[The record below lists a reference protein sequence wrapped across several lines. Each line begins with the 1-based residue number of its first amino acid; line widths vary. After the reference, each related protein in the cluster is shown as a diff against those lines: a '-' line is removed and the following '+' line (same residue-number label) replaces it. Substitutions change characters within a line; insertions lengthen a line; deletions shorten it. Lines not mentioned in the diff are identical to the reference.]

1 MTNILNLLTRFFI
14 KTSFAVSGNSTRTK
28 LSLEGVGSLICAGR
42 GHFLISVFVRFFRW
56 AIFGKCREVA
66 YVGRDAIVAI
76 SGIYARFFD
85 LRSGK
90 TRIERFDDRER
101 ADGASCIAG
110 HSVASIFSIVERKSN
125 PRVLIFGYPS
135 IRRITCCSNSQE
147 ANGYACCAFTG
158 TEYLLGQTIYPDFRI
173 IVWHWRTGEQMAAID
188 ATITDLR
195 STILACSKDS
205 PQLVARFEQETS
217 TLSVYRILV
226 CSKIVRLFPVML
238 ETDSSHKPVAFSWST
253 GGTLLFCDESGNVW
267 SVDLDEND
275 NRRARTIVQ
284 APFRSRKTP
293 SLVAHKGGAMVVEI
307 PPETDREV
315 RATFY
320 RKKSNDRTENWCA
333 VWTISLPSFP
343 SWAESH
349 PRDDKIL
356 ILGENGE
363 LFEVIGSSRK
373 RGPRLEFLSS
383 DSADFVAVA
392 AFSDQFLA
400 ALDRSHRL
408 VVLNASTGNVVSA
421 AKRSLKHHGEV
432 VRLISH
438 PSAPILAACS
448 ATGNCV
454 LVEASAL
461 PSPKIVSCVHL
472 QREPLDRMNFSE
484 EGRVLGVGSSQN
496 GRLFILVPTLDRRTT
511 IKVACTIDVQRKVLN
526 FLIYE
531 TKEHRGSKILVLVGG
546 LDSKDPRAGDEILV
560 HTLVGDFCEAA
571 SRAIKLSSSFEKLF
585 HGMEGSTEVFG
596 APYLSRQLHR
606 IRFKTNFAEVV
617 VLDAV
622 PSLHQTRNV
631 QVGFDRV
638 GTRECSRL
646 LTCGYDGLIVLRD
659 TGEPQKVLA
668 VFPGHHRSQGGAQW
682 AAIVGDAVVS
692 FGRNGD
698 LVANKLR
705 PPFVEYLPGR
715 SWSPDSFT
723 HWIPDESARRA
734 AEEHEEDK
742 MAEDWSAETW
752 VDAMTRKRTMDEEK
766 RDLSLRLS
774 IINDFDDLKRRVK
787 ALLDA
792 NEAES
797 PDARLPIS
805 AFDLDA
811 EARER
816 KMAAAKS
823 REEQLIKNTEE
834 LIASRERAISYLRE
848 RFLEPLVVRPKSI
861 SSIFGESKVT
871 NYPLVKVDQGEIDR
885 GAWCRFSMETRELV
899 SRFEEENSGAIQELK
914 ERNLFDPCRGYM
926 DVLEACATAEEREL
940 DLKLGF
946 NKRFNETRS
955 AKKNETK
962 MAIERAR
969 KTRRCVDEL
978 KETFD
983 IDASTDLLNISRW
996 REIEMADDRNDF
1008 DTDSSDSSLA
1018 NPVVS
1023 PTVDKNPSGDVNFR
1037 LETLE
1042 QMMDG
1047 VLEIKLEDN
1056 AKRTIPKPKC
1066 LERKDL
1072 SNYTEEDVAA
1082 IESYEKKIR
1091 TREAHRLEYKSTLET
1106 EIDRV
1111 TEELSNGVKTFD
1123 DQLTELSAEK
1133 VRVER
1138 SVLLEKLS
1146 KFQKIIGHRTVARR
1160 RGEILRTIET
1170 EVVPATKQ
1178 ARSLAEECELFEAGV
1193 AELRNRYEALRK
1205 RDKLLEA
1212 KFRAEFEAELKQPMV
1227 EHLFRHYRRRPR
1239 TAGAVCG
1246 TSLAFLA
1253 ELTERAIGDRK
1264 EESVIL
1270 PREWQDYLRSLDDLD
1285 AMPDNLPPRIDL
1297 GHWNNAC
1304 RLRRLKIDAEI
1315 KVRSCAIELAEA
1327 EQSLAFYRKA
1337 CLAARATVNRRK
1349 ETVQRLEKSLI
1360 DLTDDQEVILLLKTG
1375 QLQKQ
1380 PRGESTSEWEE
1391 TVLITRE
1398 ELDRVRE
1405 AIVEAGDRK
1414 LAALQRVMR
1423 LGRTIAFE
1431 EWRHALVQKTME
1443 NLQENLKDL
1452 STVKVS
1458 RMMRECVD
1466 RYPDGTI
1473 PKEELETLERDFLAR
1488 QTKLVGA
1495 VEEERVKLREIASA
1509 TRKWQD
1515 RNAKLLEEIERSKT
1529 ETDELRV
1536 AARDPLR
1543 SKAAAFK
1550 RKKMRAITR
1559 KARLARTIRENFE
1572 DLLTLHSQLEI
1583 SKLRTFPTLKLQ
1595 V

>member
-1 MTNILNLLTRFFI
+1 MRF
-14 KTSFAVSGNSTRTK
+14 TSVEPS
-28 LSLEGVGSLICAGR
+28 
-42 GHFLISVFVRFFRW
+42 W

-66 YVGRDAIVAI
+66 YVGRDAIVAV

-101 ADGASCIAG
+101 ADGASCVAG
-110 HSVASIFSIVERKSN
+110 HSVASIFSIVERKPN

-158 TEYLLGQTIYPDFRI
+158 TEYLLGQTIYPDFRV
-173 IVWHWRTGEQMAAID
+173 IVWHWRTGDQMAAID

-195 STILACSKDS
+195 STILACCKDS
-205 PQLVARFEQETS
+205 PQLVARFEQGTS
-217 TLSVYRILV
+217 ALSVYRILV
-226 CSKIVRLFPVML
+226 CSKIVRLFPVDL
-238 ETDSSHKPVAFSWST
+238 EIDSSNKPVAISWST

-267 SVDLDEND
+267 SVDLDESENH
-275 NRRARTIVQ
+275 RARTIVQ
-284 APFRSRKTP
+284 ASFRSQRNP
-293 SLVAHKGGAMVVEI
+293 SLVTHKGGALVVEI
-307 PPETDREV
+307 PPETNRDV

-320 RKKSNDRTENWCA
+320 RKETKDRTENWRA
-333 VWTISLPSFP
+333 IWTISLPSFP
-343 SWAESH
+343 SWAQSH

-363 LFEVIGSSRK
+363 LFEVVGSLRK

-383 DSADFVAVA
+383 GSADFEAVA
-392 AFSDQFLA
+392 SFSDQFLA
-400 ALDRSHRL
+400 ALDLSHRL
-408 VVLNASTGNVVSA
+408 VVLDASTGNVVSA
-421 AKRSLKHHGEV
+421 TKRSLKHHGEV

-438 PSAPILAACS
+438 PTAPILAACS

-454 LVEASAL
+454 LVEVSA
-461 PSPKIVSCVHL
+461 PSTPKIVCCVHL

-484 EGRVLGVGSSQN
+484 EGRILGVGSSQN

-511 IKVACTIDVQRKVLN
+511 IKVACTIDVQRKVLDL
-526 FLIYE
+526 LIYE
-531 TKEHRGSKILVLVGG
+531 TKDNRGSKVLVLVGG

-560 HTLVGDFCEAA
+560 YSLDGDFFEAA
-571 SRAIKLSSSFEKLF
+571 SNAIKLSCSFEKLF

-606 IRFKTNFAEVV
+606 IRFKANFGEAV

-622 PSLHQTRNV
+622 PSLHRTRNV

-638 GTRECSRL
+638 GTRDCSLL

-668 VFPGHHRSQGGAQW
+668 VFPGHHRSQGGVQW

-705 PPFVEYLPGR
+705 PPFEYLPGR
-715 SWSPDSFT
+715 SWSPDSFAR
-723 HWIPDESARRA
+723 WIPDESARRTTD
-734 AEEHEEDK
+734 EDEDEEDK
-742 MAEDWSAETW
+742 MAEDWLAGTW
-752 VDAMTRKRTMDEEK
+752 VDAMARKRTMDEEK
-766 RDLSLRLS
+766 RDLSSRLS
-774 IINDFDDLKRRVK
+774 IVNDFNDLKRRVK

-816 KMAAAKS
+816 KMAAARM
-823 REEQLIKNTEE
+823 REEQLIENTEE
-834 LIASRERAISYLRE
+834 LIAGNERAISYLRE

-885 GAWCRFSMETRELV
+885 RAWCRFSMETRELV
-899 SRFEEENSGAIQELK
+899 SRFEEENSDAIQELE
-914 ERNLFDPCRGYM
+914 ERNLFDPYRGYV
-926 DVLEACATAEEREL
+926 DVLETCATAEEREL
-940 DLKLGF
+940 DLKSGF
-946 NKRFNETRS
+946 NERFDETRS

-969 KTRRCVDEL
+969 NTRRCVDEL
-978 KETFD
+978 KETFGV
-983 IDASTDLLNISRW
+983 DASTDLLNVSRW
-996 REIEMADDRNDF
+996 REIGMADDRDDF

-1018 NPVVS
+1018 SLVVS
-1023 PTVDKNPSGDVNFR
+1023 PTVEKDSPGDVNFR

-1056 AKRTIPKPKC
+1056 AKRTIPKPEC
-1066 LERKDL
+1066 LELKDP

-1111 TEELSNGVKTFD
+1111 KEKLSKGAKAFD

-1160 RGEILRTIET
+1160 RREILRTIDT

-1193 AELRNRYEALRK
+1193 VELRNRYEGLRK

-1253 ELTERAIGDRK
+1253 ELAELAIGDRK
-1264 EESVIL
+1264 EESAIL
-1270 PREWQDYLRSLDDLD
+1270 PREWQDYLRNLDDLD

-1304 RLRRLKIDAEI
+1304 RLRRLKVEAEI

-1360 DLTDDQEVILLLKTG
+1360 DLTDDQEVVLILKTG

-1405 AIVEAGDRK
+1405 AIAEAGERK

-1431 EWRHALVQKTME
+1431 EWRHALVRKTME

-1473 PKEELETLERDFLAR
+1473 PKEELETLERDFLER
-1488 QTKLVGA
+1488 QKRLVAA
-1495 VEEERVKLREIASA
+1495 VEEERVKLQEIASA

-1515 RNAKLLEEIERSKT
+1515 RNAKLMEEIERSKT
-1529 ETDELRV
+1529 ERDELRV

-1550 RKKMRAITR
+1550 RKKMRSITR

-1572 DLLTLHSQLEI
+1572 ELLILHSQLEV